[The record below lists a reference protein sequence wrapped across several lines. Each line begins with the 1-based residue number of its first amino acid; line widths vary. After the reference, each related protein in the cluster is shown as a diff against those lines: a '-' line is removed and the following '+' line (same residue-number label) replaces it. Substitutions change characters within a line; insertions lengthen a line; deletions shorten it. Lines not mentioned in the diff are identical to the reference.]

1 MSFVSR
7 SMSTTDQ
14 FWQYAREALLSACEA
29 ETEDDRDNLF
39 DLAQTWTQAALTARH
54 SPIDDDRTA
63 RTARAAYP
71 RKKPRRCKCRYR
83 LNVKRRLPFLRAQ
96 AVGAAM
102 DQ

>member
-7 SMSTTDQ
+7 PMSTTDQ

-29 ETEDDRDNLF
+29 ETENDRDNLF

-54 SPIDDDRTA
+54 SPIDDDK
-63 RTARAAYP
+63 TARAAYP
-71 RKKPRRCKCRYR
+71 RKEAQRYKCRYR
-83 LNVKRRLPFLRAQ
+83 LNVKKRLPFLRAQ